1 MISEEIGDYT
11 TMSNSE
17 SNSYNGTR
25 LFDMTGA
32 NISASRNLMG
42 RRLLKPEELSLIER
56 PEVLI
61 VGSRPV
67 IMHAYDL
74 AKTPFN
80 KMFGLGNV
88 KHNTNVRAER
98 YNRRKTEKINAVV
111 ELWGIWRKYKSRH
124 HEEVF
129 SLIKILIWAKRF
141 LNKENAKMI
150 KVVKKY

>member
-1 MISEEIGDYT
+1 M
-11 TMSNSE
+11 
-17 SNSYNGTR
+17 
-25 LFDMTGA
+25 
-32 NISASRNLMG
+32 
-42 RRLLKPEELSLIER
+42 IER

-111 ELWGIWRKYKSRH
+111 ELWGIWRKYKKPAPRRS
-124 HEEVF
+124 VF
-129 SLIKILIWAKRF
+129 TDKNINMAKRF

-150 KVVKKY
+150 KVVKKILEKINLIGIAMMITAQAALQTVYHLQS

>member
-56 PEVLI
+56 P
-61 VGSRPV
+61 GSV
-67 IMHAYDL
+67 DSWL
-74 AKTPFN
+74 KT
-80 KMFGLGNV
+80 GN
-88 KHNTNVRAER
+88 
-98 YNRRKTEKINAVV
+98 NAR
-111 ELWGIWRKYKSRH
+111 I
-124 HEEVF
+124 
-129 SLIKILIWAKRF
+129 
-141 LNKENAKMI
+141 
-150 KVVKKY
+150 

>member
-1 MISEEIGDYT
+1 M
-11 TMSNSE
+11 
-17 SNSYNGTR
+17 
-25 LFDMTGA
+25 
-32 NISASRNLMG
+32 
-42 RRLLKPEELSLIER
+42 IER

-111 ELWGIWRKYKSRH
+111 ELWGIWRSIKSRH

-150 KVVKKY
+150 KVVKKILEKILKYHFA